1 MQGLTSGG
9 YTHSVAGGGEL
20 GLRPLLVAVADAQRP
35 FGGAKDEYHQ
45 TLPNARYSACGV
57 QCPQVRGALSC
68 AWTRAVHEI
77 ERRSRDAKVNY

>member
-45 TLPNARYSACGV
+45 TLPNARYSAWV
-57 QCPQVRGALSC
+57 V
-68 AWTRAVHEI
+68 
-77 ERRSRDAKVNY
+77 YM